1 MAIWRRRA
9 TPQPALL
16 DRLFALPSA
25 ASALKAELGFSPTGT
40 CSVSFRA
47 VEGRSFRDFRHGVVD
62 WLDRD
67 TEKTMP
73 TETTEDSYGFS
84 WLTMHRPPDRVESL
98 VADLHGAFLRFADSD
113 FGPLLLCAL
122 MVFRDRDERQVALI
136 YLYKRGTFYP
146 FAPQSEESR
155 DNDLELAVKDVIKG
169 MWLEPDMR
177 RWFPVWGAP
186 GL

>member
-9 TPQPALL
+9 TPKPALL
-16 DRLFALPSA
+16 NRLFALPSA

-47 VEGRSFRDFRHGVVD
+47 VEGRSFHDFQHGVVD

-67 TEKTMP
+67 NEKTMP

-84 WLTMHRPPDRVESL
+84 WLTMHRPPDRCESL
-98 VADLHGAFLRFADSD
+98 VADLHGTFLRFTDSD

-122 MVFRDRDERQVALI
+122 TVFRIEMNA
-136 YLYKRGTFYP
+136 KSP
-146 FAPQSEESR
+146 
-155 DNDLELAVKDVIKG
+155 
-169 MWLEPDMR
+169 
-177 RWFPVWGAP
+177 
-186 GL
+186 